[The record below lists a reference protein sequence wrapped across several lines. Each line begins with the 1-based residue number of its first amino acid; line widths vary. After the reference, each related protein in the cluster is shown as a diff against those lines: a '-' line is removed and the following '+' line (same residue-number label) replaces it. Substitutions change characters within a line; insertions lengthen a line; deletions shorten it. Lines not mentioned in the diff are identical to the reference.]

1 MNFAKIEEIYGQL
14 KFPALKLK
22 RPLLFA
28 CFVSSID
35 CSIAFKNNPK
45 ANQIVRSDNS
55 DPGAGQADL
64 WILNLLRAAADG
76 IILGP
81 KTLEVESNLT
91 AHVFDQDLVT
101 ARSNLMEQPKV
112 PYNIIISKTG
122 QSIPYQHRI
131 FTEEEIPVMIATAP
145 QGAQYI
151 TKNINHPIQLIDL
164 TENNNYNRVKSLKR
178 KQEVIILVSGS
189 GDKLNEQVLFKFL
202 KEAGL
207 DKIMVEAPSYAH
219 YLIQEHLLDE
229 IFLNQAGSYIGE
241 PKFLNSDAKSAFRAG
256 REPQAKMVTIHTY
269 NSYFFCFRYR
279 LIYR

>member
-1 MNFAKIEEIYGQL
+1 MN
-14 KFPALKLK
+14 

-45 ANQIVRSDNS
+45 SSQIVRSENS

-101 ARSNLMEQPKV
+101 ARSNLMEKPEV

-131 FTEEEIPVMIATAP
+131 FNEEEIPLIIATSP
-145 QGAQYI
+145 HGAQHI
-151 TKNINHPIQLIDL
+151 TKNLDYPLHMINL
-164 TENNNYNRVKSLKR
+164 TENNYNRAINLR
-178 KQEVIILVSGS
+178 KESSKIILLVT
-189 GDKLNEQVLFKFL
+189 GDDEQLDEKKLFKFL
-202 KEAGL
+202 KKAGL
-207 DKIMVEAPSYAH
+207 DRIMVEAPSYAH
-219 YLIQEHLLDE
+219 YLIQQHLLDE
-229 IFLNQAGSYIGE
+229 LFLNQTGSYIGE
-241 PKFLNSDAKSAFRAG
+241 PKFLNSDSSSAFSVG
-256 REPQAKMVTIHTY
+256 TEPQAKMITIHTY

-279 LIYR
+279 FIY